1 MISMDKTP
9 ARLKKN
15 WAENFTMF
23 SYKVFLVSCMATK
36 ASCSVL
42 GTLKILSGLNN
53 TILEKTLFVNVY
65 QKQKQNIVLGH
76 LEINR

>member
-1 MISMDKTP
+1 
-9 ARLKKN
+9 
-15 WAENFTMF
+15 
-23 SYKVFLVSCMATK
+23 
-36 ASCSVL
+36 VL